1 MRVSRKQAPRRT
13 VVNVERVGTYG
24 RVEYVHTLDCGHS
37 ESRKRVAPSTLM
49 ACTACVLAEEYEN
62 RARSENVPQMY
73 DTWDDPW
80 DPSGSQIASMEN
92 DTAQIRASLAAKFG
106 VPPEAVDVAVG
117 DLDGTIVVQYA
128 VIMLSADEVAGHLG
142 GRVAL

>member
-1 MRVSRKQAPRRT
+1 
-13 VVNVERVGTYG
+13 
-24 RVEYVHTLDCGHS
+24 
-37 ESRKRVAPSTLM
+37 M

-62 RARSENVPQMY
+62 RERNENVSDMY
-73 DTWDDPW
+73 DAWDDPW

-92 DTAQIRASLAAKFG
+92 NTAQIRASLAAKFG

-117 DLDGTIVVQYA
+117 DLDGIIVVQYA